1 MMLREQL
8 GHNPSALKI
17 FLGLDLFVLGGL
29 LASTVAINCYMYW
42 LGTEAAW
49 TTSISRNFNF
59 MAVRHVNMVFRVL
72 YLISILAS
80 GTLSILAVRSLKK
93 KHMAGG
99 VSIKFTVLRSGCLT
113 HQQSLLIWVS
123 ALIFS
128 LFAYSLILI
137 IQYIPALDFSFDY
150 SMAGS
155 MAMYWID
162 SIFHAFAFIA
172 IIIVARN
179 AAWGSNR
186 LTAAGAPAEQQYD
199 SYTYQQDP
207 IYVGGGQRV

>member
-1 MMLREQL
+1 M
-8 GHNPSALKI
+8 
-17 FLGLDLFVLGGL
+17 
-29 LASTVAINCYMYW
+29 NCYTLW

-49 TTSISRNFNF
+49 RTPISRNFNF
-59 MAVRHVNMVFRVL
+59 MAVHYVNMVFRVL
-72 YLISILAS
+72 YLTSILAS

-99 VSIKFTVLRSGCLT
+99 
-113 HQQSLLIWVS
+113 SLLVWVS

-137 IQYIPALDFSFDY
+137 IQNIPALDFSFDY
-150 SMAGS
+150 SMVGS
-155 MAMYWID
+155 MAMYWIN
-162 SIFHAFAFIA
+162 SVLHAFAFIA
-172 IIIVARN
+172 IIVIARN
-179 AAWGSNR
+179 AAWGSNTF
-186 LTAAGAPAEQQYD
+186 TAAGDPAKQQYD